1 MVAFASGPKD
11 LCFRA
16 YASGWGMKPSCAGRK
31 RNTEEKQEQ
40 NGRAGTK
47 EQRSAVYH
55 PAAGT
60 KTRDALETKQLRG
73 WIQRARER
81 AQRLRVLAV

>member
-1 MVAFASGPKD
+1 
-11 LCFRA
+11 
-16 YASGWGMKPSCAGRK
+16 MKSSHAGRE

-47 EQRSAVYH
+47 EQHSTVPAVRH
-55 PAAGT
+55 TAAGT

-73 WIQRARER
+73 WIQSARER